1 MNASDVTAV
10 RESEALAERRAMKPL
25 LTLHQA
31 MDDCEVRILT
41 AAERSR
47 DDVREAVTY
56 AHGMAHGYFMAGV
69 VDRADY
75 LAASDRLRDIA
86 AQAERTFDVLA
97 ERGQGDPMLQRQ
109 VRHDTCTFPLCNQ
122 CGNEPRHIEA
132 RGSHSGE
139 TFDIGKPT
147 GTRHALECRCG
158 ARTPWL
164 GNLSLA
170 IARWG
175 ELFAAP
181 ASDVR
186 PMPNVRALR
195 AAPTHAPFKPAR
207 RDTL

>member
-1 MNASDVTAV
+1 MNMSDVNAV
-10 RESEALAERRAMKPL
+10 REAEALAESRVRKPL

-31 MDDCEVRILT
+31 MDDSEVRILA

-47 DDVREAVTY
+47 DEMREAVTY
-56 AHGMAHGYFMAGV
+56 AHGMAHGYFMAGMAE
-69 VDRADY
+69 RNDY

-86 AQAERTFDVLA
+86 AQAERTFDILA

-109 VRHDTCTFPLCNQ
+109 VRHDAGTFPLCNQ

-139 TFDIGKPT
+139 EFSVSKPT

-175 ELFAAP
+175 EHFAAP
-181 ASDVR
+181 AADAR
-186 PMPNVRALR
+186 PTPNVRALR
-195 AAPTHAPFKPAR
+195 PAPAHSPFRPAR
-207 RDTL
+207 RDTH